1 VGLAEEFIAQTGG
14 GAIEATADLEQA
26 LRDLLEQARS
36 AWPMVGLPD
45 AIFLRYLAERVGEGG
60 DLATILRTLHAA
72 DLYLAC
78 GCSQGEPR
86 AIAAFEEHYVAQIEA
101 HLARSDALPTFSQE
115 LKQTL
120 RERVL
125 VAREG
130 LLPRISSYNGRGP
143 LGGWLRMVAA
153 RVAVDLRRKQK
164 NEGTRPGSFA
174 VPLPA
179 LDPELAYLKERYR
192 REFEAALETAFR
204 GLSAREGTIMRL
216 HFLEAMPVSGIATM
230 YHVSARTVQRW
241 IVIAQANV
249 LAETRRV
256 LSEKLA
262 LSGAELDSLL
272 GLVKSELNLS
282 FHRFLEKSN
291 TS

>member
-1 VGLAEEFIAQTGG
+1 V
-14 GAIEATADLEQA
+14 
-26 LRDLLEQARS
+26 S
-36 AWPMVGLPD
+36 D
-45 AIFLRYLAERVGEGG
+45 AIFLGYLAERAVSAG
-60 DLATILRTLHAA
+60 DPVNALRAIHAA

-86 AIAAFEEHYVAQIEA
+86 AIAAFEERYVTPIEA
-101 HLARSDALPTFSQE
+101 HLTRADALPAFSQE

-125 VAREG
+125 VAKEG
-130 LLPRISSYNGRGP
+130 SLPRISTYNGRGP

-164 NEGTRPGSFA
+164 NEGTRPGSLA

-192 REFEAALETAFR
+192 GEFESALESAFR
-204 GLSAREGTIMRL
+204 ALSPREGTIMRL
-216 HFLEAMPVSGIATM
+216 HFLEGMAVSGIATM
-230 YHVSARTVQRW
+230 YQVSSRTVQRW
-241 IVIAQANV
+241 IASTQSSIF
-249 LAETRRV
+249 AEARQI

-272 GLVKSELNLS
+272 GLVQSELHLS
-282 FHRFLEKSN
+282 LHRFLEKS
-291 TS
+291 TTD

>member
-1 VGLAEEFIAQTGG
+1 VGLAEQFIAQKAG
-14 GAIEATADLEQA
+14 GATAATAELERA
-26 LRDLLEQARS
+26 LCDLLEQART
-36 AWPMVGLPD
+36 AWPTLGLSD
-45 AIFLRYLAERVGEGG
+45 ETFLRYLAERVGEDG
-60 DLATILRTLHAA
+60 DPVEVLGSLHAA

-78 GCSQGEPR
+78 ACSQGEPR
-86 AIAAFEEHYVAQIEA
+86 AIAAFEERYVGPIEA

-130 LLPRISSYNGRGP
+130 LLPRIASYNGRGP

-164 NEGTRPGSFA
+164 NEGTRPGSLA
-174 VPLPA
+174 VPLPS

-192 REFEAALETAFR
+192 REFEAALEGAFR
-204 GLSAREGTIMRL
+204 GLSARDGAIMRL
-216 HFLEAMPVSGIATM
+216 HFLEGMPVSGIATS
-230 YHVSARTVQRW
+230 YHVTARTVQRW
-241 IVIAQANV
+241 IATAQTSV
-249 LAETRRV
+249 LDETRRV

-282 FHRFLEKSN
+282 FHRFLEKST